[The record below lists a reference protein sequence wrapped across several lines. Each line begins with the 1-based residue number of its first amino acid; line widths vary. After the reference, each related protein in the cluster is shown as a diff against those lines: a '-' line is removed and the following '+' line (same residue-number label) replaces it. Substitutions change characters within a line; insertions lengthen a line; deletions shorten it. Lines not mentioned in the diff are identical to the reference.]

1 MPIVARP
8 KHADPMKR
16 LTPIAAVAVSWL
28 LLAGC
33 QSKRDICAHYA
44 AHAPNVTDE
53 QLADYWKGLGIEHPM
68 PEGLDADERML
79 AVDDYCK
86 KSDQS

>member
-1 MPIVARP
+1 
-8 KHADPMKR
+8 MKC
-16 LTPIAAVAVSWL
+16 LTPIAVVAVCSL

-44 AHAPNVTDE
+44 AHAPDVTDE
-53 QLADYWKGLGIEHPM
+53 QLADDWKGLGIEHPM

-79 AVDDYCK
+79 VVDDYCK
-86 KSDQS
+86 TNQS